1 MPIPGAEALAD
12 VYLDWLVAA
21 SIFFVVT
28 FTVYLVGRLFLVP
41 PLVRVVRLRN
51 RNNDTLVDATRS
63 YARLGFFVVGIPIGV
78 TAAGYGNVVASSAV
92 VVAAVTLAIGVAG
105 QEVIGNFVSGV
116 FLVADPDFQVGD
128 YIEWNDGAGTV
139 MGIGYRVTRVR
150 TPAGVNVTVPNTT
163 LATTTIRSP
172 FTRGTY
178 RMSVEIEVW
187 IGDQVDAKIA
197 LERAASQDPRILDD
211 PSPRVHLDRFDGDIA
226 VLAVHFW
233 ISDPHHADLLDV
245 KTDFGQR
252 AAAELEAA
260 GLDVPHRDT

>member
-1 MPIPGAEALAD
+1 MPISGGEPLVD
-12 VYLDWLVAA
+12 LYIDWAVAA
-21 SIFFVVT
+21 GIFFVVA

-41 PLVRVVRLRN
+41 PLVRVIRLRN
-51 RNNDTLVDATRS
+51 PNNDTLVDATRS
-63 YARLGFFVVGIPIGV
+63 YARLGFFVIGIPIGV

-128 YIEWNDGAGTV
+128 YIEWDEDGGIV

-163 LATTTIRSP
+163 LATSTIRSP
-172 FTRGTY
+172 FTRGRY

-187 IGDQVDAKIA
+187 IGDQADAETA
-197 LERAASQDPRILDD
+197 LERAASQDPRILDE
-211 PSPRVHLDRFDGDIA
+211 PEPRVHLDRFDGDIA
-226 VLAVHFW
+226 VLAVQFW
-233 ISDPHHADLLDV
+233 ISDPRPADILDV
-245 KTDFGQR
+245 RTDFGQR
-252 AAAELEAA
+252 AADELEAA